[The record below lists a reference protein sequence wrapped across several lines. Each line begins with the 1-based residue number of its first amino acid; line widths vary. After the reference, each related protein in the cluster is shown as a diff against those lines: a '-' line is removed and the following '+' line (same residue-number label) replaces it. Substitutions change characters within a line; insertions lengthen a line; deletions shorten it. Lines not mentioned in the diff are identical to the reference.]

1 MKSEKETIYDYAAEL
16 KLLAFKEE
24 LECTLSLAAEENWNH
39 LQFLTELLGKES
51 ARRRE
56 CRRRSRI
63 RSAGFPQMKY
73 LHELVME
80 DMPKEAQVILPE
92 LETLDFIR
100 REGRNIVLYG
110 NPGTGKTHIATALG
124 INDYIA
130 GRSEPT
136 LKIARLLCRV
146 LNIPPAAMLGF

>member
-56 CRRRSRI
+56 CRRSRI

-80 DMPKEAQVILPE
+80 DMLKRVTAERMPLSRGPK
-92 LETLDFIR
+92 FIHDTI
-100 REGRNIVLYG
+100 RE
-110 NPGTGKTHIATALG
+110 K
-124 INDYIA
+124 
-130 GRSEPT
+130 
-136 LKIARLLCRV
+136 CRY
-146 LNIPPAAMLGF
+146 

>member
-16 KLLAFKEE
+16 KLLASKEA
-24 LECTLSLAAEENWNH
+24 LECTLSLSAEENRNH
-39 LQFLTELLGKES
+39 LKFLTELLGKES

-80 DMPKEAQVILPE
+80 DMPTEAQVILPV
-92 LETLDFIR
+92 LEPLDFLCP
-100 REGRNIVLYG
+100 GGNLVLYG
-110 NPGTGKTHIATALG
+110 DTLTG
-124 INDYIA
+124 
-130 GRSEPT
+130 
-136 LKIARLLCRV
+136 
-146 LNIPPAAMLGF
+146 

>member
-24 LECTLSLAAEENWNH
+24 LECTLSLATEENWNH

-63 RSAGFPQMKY
+63 RSGKFSYISKV
-73 LHELVME
+73 HT
-80 DMPKEAQVILPE
+80 VIFCKPM
-92 LETLDFIR
+92 I
-100 REGRNIVLYG
+100 
-110 NPGTGKTHIATALG
+110 
-124 INDYIA
+124 YI
-130 GRSEPT
+130 PT
-136 LKIARLLCRV
+136 C
-146 LNIPPAAMLGF
+146 FY

>member
-16 KLLAFKEE
+16 KLLSFKEE

-73 LHELVME
+73 NAQALHGFHNRGIINIHDDTSIIKDIKGLE
-80 DMPKEAQVILPE
+80 DYG
-92 LETLDFIR
+92 
-100 REGRNIVLYG
+100 RECFLQTR
-110 NPGTGKTHIATALG
+110 
-124 INDYIA
+124 
-130 GRSEPT
+130 
-136 LKIARLLCRV
+136 
-146 LNIPPAAMLGF
+146 

>member
-56 CRRRSRI
+56 CRHWTSSDREETWSCMEIRERERR
-63 RSAGFPQMKY
+63 
-73 LHELVME
+73 
-80 DMPKEAQVILPE
+80 IL
-92 LETLDFIR
+92 L
-100 REGRNIVLYG
+100 
-110 NPGTGKTHIATALG
+110 
-124 INDYIA
+124 
-130 GRSEPT
+130 
-136 LKIARLLCRV
+136 RLWE
-146 LNIPPAAMLGF
+146 

>member
-73 LHELVME
+73 LH
-80 DMPKEAQVILPE
+80 
-92 LETLDFIR
+92 
-100 REGRNIVLYG
+100 
-110 NPGTGKTHIATALG
+110 
-124 INDYIA
+124 
-130 GRSEPT
+130 
-136 LKIARLLCRV
+136 
-146 LNIPPAAMLGF
+146 